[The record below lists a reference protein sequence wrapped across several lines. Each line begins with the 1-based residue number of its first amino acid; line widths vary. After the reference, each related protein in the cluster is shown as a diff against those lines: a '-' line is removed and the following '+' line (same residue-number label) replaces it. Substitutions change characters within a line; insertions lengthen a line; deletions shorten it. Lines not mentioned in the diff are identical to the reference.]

1 MAVQPTHPD
10 WGALLKGEAFEG
22 LNTGVW
28 DVGISDRLLV
38 CLVAQVLNL
47 LNKQV
52 VVVSTVTAAL
62 PPPALVALPC
72 FRLER
77 SCVFL
82 YFLSLQINLYHLVS
96 LLSFLLHSF

>member
-22 LNTGVW
+22 LKTGIW

-47 LNKQV
+47 LNKQA
-52 VVVSTVTAAL
+52 VVVSTVVAAL

-72 FRLER
+72 FRLKSR
-77 SCVFL
+77 RVFL
-82 YFLSLQINLYHLVS
+82 IFFITAD
-96 LLSFLLHSF
+96 

>member
-22 LNTGVW
+22 LKMGVW
-28 DVGISDRLLV
+28 DVGVSDRLPV

-72 FRLER
+72 FRLKGA
-77 SCVFL
+77 CVF
-82 YFLSLQINLYHLVS
+82 
-96 LLSFLLHSF
+96 